1 MRLER
6 ATFGLGRRGVDADA
20 TEEREN
26 IGSADPP
33 SSPIVEGHGQSVGNG
48 TPSVDPGEAALA
60 DALTKASAAGQWTV
74 VAALAGE
81 LEARRKA
88 RAGVVELDAER
99 RKRERGG

>member
-1 MRLER
+1 
-6 ATFGLGRRGVDADA
+6 V
-20 TEEREN
+20 
-26 IGSADPP
+26 
-33 SSPIVEGHGQSVGNG
+33 GHA
-48 TPSVDPGEAALA
+48 VDPIEAALG

-74 VAALAGE
+74 VATLAAE